1 MEAIMAENCIFCK
14 IIAGE
19 IPSTTVY
26 EDEDF
31 KAILDV
37 NPAARGH
44 VIILPKH
51 HADDVFSLEDSQAE
65 KIFPVAKKIA
75 TALKK
80 TYQCDGVN
88 ILQNNG
94 EAAGQT
100 VFHLHVHVIPRYC
113 DDDTGFGSSR
123 SRNQKEFVKK
133 RGRDIE
139 TDHIDWW
146 WDSRTCYTQYCVDSR
161 ITKAGI

>member
-1 MEAIMAENCIFCK
+1 MAEENCIFCK

-19 IPSTTVY
+19 IPSTAVY
-26 EDEDF
+26 EDDDC

-44 VIILPKH
+44 VIIIPKK
-51 HADDVFSLEDSQAE
+51 HAANIFEIEDEDAA
-65 KIFPVAKKIA
+65 KLFPVAKRIA

-80 TYQCDGVN
+80 TYDCDGVN

-100 VFHLHVHVIPRYC
+100 VFHLHVHVVPRFH
-113 DDDTGFGSSR
+113 DDD
-123 SRNQKEFVKK
+123 VKMTWK
-133 RGRDIE
+133 PGE
-139 TDHIDWW
+139 TPDLDAVANEI
-146 WDSRTCYTQYCVDSR
+146 R
-161 ITKAGI
+161 KNL

>member
-1 MEAIMAENCIFCK
+1 MMLFSAFHKKEKQGNNNTKSCAITQKNGGNYGRELYFCK

-113 DDDTGFGSSR
+113 DDDVNIKWKQGETPDL
-123 SRNQKEFVKK
+123 EAVAAEIKK
-133 RGRDIE
+133 NL
-139 TDHIDWW
+139 
-146 WDSRTCYTQYCVDSR
+146 
-161 ITKAGI
+161 